1 MTCPCASLRGMQST
15 ASGGR
20 RRAEPVHRRRWL
32 RRAAIVSVVALVVA
46 FALVAAALT
55 FSVRVEGASM
65 EPTLRT
71 GDRVLIDPFGDVER
85 FDLVEASVDVVGTTV
100 VKRVIGL
107 PGDTVR
113 IEGGAVPRV
122 LVRPAG
128 SSDWYVVENAA
139 WGEGVSSVAACCGRD
154 GAEQVAP
161 ADAQVPEGS
170 YWVLGDHWDA
180 STDSRSFGWVPA
192 EDVRARLAVRLLPL
206 SRLGRVPADVSLVA
220 LDP

>member
-1 MTCPCASLRGMQST
+1 MHSSSR
-15 ASGGR
+15 GGR

-32 RRAAIVSVVALVVA
+32 RRIAIVSVVALVATFAVA
-46 FALVAAALT
+46 AAALT

-85 FDLVEASVDVVGTTV
+85 FDLVEASIEAVGTTV
-100 VKRVIGL
+100 VKRVVGM

-113 IEGGAVPRV
+113 VEGGSVPRV

-139 WGEGVSSVAACCGRD
+139 WGDDVSSVAACCGSD
-154 GAEQVAP
+154 GAEQVAA

-192 EDVRARLAVRLLPL
+192 DDVRARLTVRLLPL
-206 SRLGRVPADVSLVA
+206 SRLGRVPDDVSLVA
-220 LDP
+220 VDP

>member
-1 MTCPCASLRGMQST
+1 MQSS
-15 ASGGR
+15 APGGR

-32 RRAAIVSVVALVVA
+32 RRVAIATVAV
-46 FALVAAALT
+46 LVAAFAVAAAGLT

-71 GDRVLIDPFGDVER
+71 GDRVLIDPFGEVER
-85 FDLVEASVDVVGTTV
+85 FDLVEASVDAAGTTV
-100 VKRVIGL
+100 VKRVVGL

-113 IEGGAVPRV
+113 VEGGPVPRV

-128 SSDWYVVENAA
+128 SSDWSVVSNAA
-139 WGEGVSSVAACCGRD
+139 WGEDVASVEACCGPD
-154 GAEQVAP
+154 GAQQVEAM
-161 ADAQVPEGS
+161 DATVPDGS
-170 YWVLGDHWDA
+170 YWLLGDNWDA

-192 EDVRARLAVRLLPL
+192 DDVRARLVVRLLPL
-206 SRLGRVPADVSLVA
+206 SRLGGVASDVALVA